1 MHEVQQ
7 QILRHLRE
15 SGGLA
20 VNDVAGVIGIS
31 RQLAIYHLRDL
42 SRRGLVRI
50 ERRAFRIVAYAE
62 EPRGP
67 APP

>member
-31 RQLAIYHLRDL
+31 RQLAIYHLRGL
-42 SRRGLVRI
+42 SRQGLVRI
-50 ERRAFRIVAYAE
+50 ERRRFRIVVYAE
-62 EPRGP
+62 GP
-67 APP
+67 PPTG